1 MKRFSLGKLI
11 CGIITI
17 ILTLSCLLMI
27 AIGISE
33 IRDSVS
39 VPSYYLDEEDYIS
52 TLQQEDYMNLY
63 DMTCRDCIPDKKLS
77 SNIKACQAV
86 ARYYQ
91 AATLYKAYVLTGDN
105 LAITRQVQQME
116 QYAAQTGNY
125 SDYVEKINQLL
136 ELDSLHTGELPP
148 IKSEERFVLR
158 IGPLYVPITKH
169 RLRLIS

>member
-1 MKRFSLGKLI
+1 MKNDE
-11 CGIITI
+11 TI
-17 ILTLSCLLMI
+17 FTWKTDLWYYHYYPDPLLSSDDCHR
-27 AIGISE
+27 ISE
-33 IRDSVS
+33 IRDSAS

-77 SNIKACQAV
+77 SNIKACRAV

-136 ELDSLHTGELPP
+136 ELDSLHTGE
-148 IKSEERFVLR
+148 
-158 IGPLYVPITKH
+158 TATN
-169 RLRLIS
+169 

>member
-1 MKRFSLGKLI
+1 
-11 CGIITI
+11 
-17 ILTLSCLLMI
+17 
-27 AIGISE
+27 
-33 IRDSVS
+33 
-39 VPSYYLDEEDYIS
+39 
-52 TLQQEDYMNLY
+52 MNLY

-136 ELDSLHTGELPP
+136 ELDSLHT
-148 IKSEERFVLR
+148 EE
-158 IGPLYVPITKH
+158 TATN
-169 RLRLIS
+169 